1 MGYWKTNAPA
11 DWTRRMGAGY
21 VGRRGATYYE
31 VNKVD
36 GVWVAESYH
45 IGADGSKNGQTRS
58 VLGSGEH
65 PNWNRFEEHTDRA
78 GRQGLLCQHRWRL
91 AESRMALCCKRCGAR
106 IPSEMEKRWERPW
119 QTGSSAA
126 TL

>member
-58 VLGSGEH
+58 GPHRCTNTGQNLSLHVIIKIKDPTQWAIRRGRSG
-65 PNWNRFEEHTDRA
+65 R
-78 GRQGLLCQHRWRL
+78 
-91 AESRMALCCKRCGAR
+91 
-106 IPSEMEKRWERPW
+106 
-119 QTGSSAA
+119 
-126 TL
+126 